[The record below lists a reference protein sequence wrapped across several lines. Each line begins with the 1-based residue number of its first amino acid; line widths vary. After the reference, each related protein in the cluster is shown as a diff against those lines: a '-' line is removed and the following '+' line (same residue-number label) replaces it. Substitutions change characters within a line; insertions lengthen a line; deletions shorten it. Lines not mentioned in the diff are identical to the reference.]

1 MLFWIN
7 GKKEQNAIAFLTMN
21 VTYSNDSNTVQHG
34 LYNLLHQIT
43 FGKQLSMKTT
53 SSSLFELSLFE
64 LSLFE
69 LSQYT
74 LSPDLKPTTRLF

>member
-1 MLFWIN
+1 
-7 GKKEQNAIAFLTMN
+7 MN

-34 LYNLLHQIT
+34 LHNLLHQIT

-69 LSQYT
+69 LSLFELSQYT